1 VVTTPKIP
9 GWGLADPMPIREVR
23 HGPQGQPQGL
33 ICPPGHEACIW
44 ADLTAIAQ
52 HNARTIYQ

>member
-1 VVTTPKIP
+1 MTPKVP

-33 ICPPGHEACIW
+33 ICPPGHEACNW
-44 ADLTAIAQ
+44 AALTAIAQ
-52 HNARTIYQ
+52 PTARTIYQ

>member
-1 VVTTPKIP
+1 VVTSKVP
-9 GWGLADPMPIREVR
+9 GWGLADRMPIREVR

>member
-1 VVTTPKIP
+1 MTPKVP